1 MANPQMKSAPNGA
14 RDGKRLKK
22 PKLRR
27 VKATGRKM
35 EPVKD
40 AASPLETVVLRNHFY
55 QDGYRRASR
64 LNVILIIALCISLA
78 ALATDLVVR
87 QPANHF
93 FLTDQNGGIVPVV
106 SQADPYVS
114 RSVVLDRAV
123 KGLTSSY
130 TFTFRTWRDELTD
143 ASQYFTDRGFDGL
156 LKAFRE
162 QKLLTTVEKD
172 FLNSTAVVDGAPVI
186 VQEGVARDGRYS
198 WIVQFYMQHSLQ
210 ATSQVR
216 TTRYLVEAT
225 LVRVPT
231 KQNLTGI
238 AIDQVVTKLRNS

>member
-1 MANPQMKSAPNGA
+1 VKRPQKALNKGGGKKQNGPLKPGPGRA
-14 RDGKRLKK
+14 GKVRPMVPLE
-22 PKLRR
+22 
-27 VKATGRKM
+27 G
-35 EPVKD
+35 
-40 AASPLETVVLRNHFY
+40 AASPMETVVLRNQFF

-64 LNVILIIALCISLA
+64 LNVLLIIALCLSLG
-78 ALATDLVVR
+78 ALGADLVLRKPVDR
-87 QPANHF
+87 Y
-93 FLTDQNGGIVPVV
+93 FLTNQNGAIVPVV
-106 SQADPYVS
+106 AQSDPFVS

-130 TFTFRTWRDELTD
+130 TFTFRTWRNELTE

-156 LKAFRE
+156 LDAFQD
-162 QKLLTTVEKD
+162 QKLLATVEKD

-186 VQEGVARDGRYS
+186 IQEGVARDGRYS

-231 KQNLTGI
+231 SQNLNGI